1 MPKALKSSP
10 KSNKSPNL
18 VTLTTTDWPNCMLTK
33 ARRHVDLKT
42 LVRFVKQIKYR
53 LIVCVYFVIKN
64 KCTVNLPFGQ
74 SASCFSLCILTID
87 NSVNP
92 QFGLSVSYGQND
104 FNIFYFCTVL
114 MIPDFNKCWFN
125 AAIWY
130 CRNFLTVQAGRLVRQ

>member
-1 MPKALKSSP
+1 
-10 KSNKSPNL
+10 
-18 VTLTTTDWPNCMLTK
+18 MLTK

-53 LIVCVYFVIKN
+53 LVVCVYFVIKN

-104 FNIFYFCTVL
+104 FNIFYKGIDLFSAYTDTD
-114 MIPDFNKCWFN
+114 IQNKLN
-125 AAIWY
+125 ADEFSMTLNDSSIISKNLGY
-130 CRNFLTVQAGRLVRQ
+130 DVNDVTGRSPTCLFTEEPVK